1 MDPRTEALIRE
12 LADKLGTTGEH
23 LWGVMVRQAL
33 ISGLT
38 SIVVCVALVTV
49 LYFAVTYFQRKT
61 TPQGDEEYAAW
72 GGAFDD
78 KRDLFILFLALLG
91 AATAVTVIL
100 SAENIATALLNP
112 EYWALKQLLP

>member
-38 SIVVCVALVTV
+38 SIVICGAMVTV
-49 LYFAVTYFQRKT
+49 LYFAVIYYRRKT
-61 TPQGDEEYAAW
+61 TPQGEEKYAEW
-72 GGAFDD
+72 GGTFDER
-78 KRDLFILFLALLG
+78 RDLGQLFLVLFSAG
-91 AATAVTVIL
+91 TVVAVVF
-100 SAENIATALLNP
+100 SVENIATALLNP